1 MIIKLR
7 ELILINFKG
16 IKHMVIH
23 PNDDIT
29 NIMGDNGTGKTTIA
43 DGNNWLLFGKDTEDR
58 KDFNIKT
65 LDANNNPIHYL
76 DHEVHGV
83 YDVDSRT
90 IRLRKVLKEKWTK
103 KKGTEVAEF
112 TGHETSFYYN
122 DVPMTATQYQKE
134 IDGIINEWLF
144 KLITNPSYFNNMKWQ
159 DRRME
164 LEKMAGTLSDQDIIN
179 TLITP
184 EYDYVA
190 LMDALKEKKTVEGY
204 KKQLGEQK
212 KRMKED
218 LEKIP
223 TRIDEANRSYPEAC
237 DYSAVESDIATK
249 NKRIAEIDGLIADKG
264 KSLKGEFKKIT
275 EAQGEVNRL
284 NNEIFRLETEDTNR
298 GQTEAN
304 RIQGEITVEQSK
316 ITVINGEITGLEQK
330 ITVNQNAIKSNN
342 TSHGMGITK
351 ISNLE
356 KDVQA
361 VRDEYTKLNTTE
373 FVMDENDCACPT
385 CLRAFD
391 SDTITTK
398 KEELQ
403 ANFNNDKQN
412 KLTNLRNRGKGIN
425 DQIAT
430 AKADQDKIV
439 AENKQY
445 QDEIDMWNG
454 QIAGKRNDIAKI
466 QITIDGLKVD
476 LQKAKENKVE
486 PNPAIAKLKGQRDAI
501 VIPTTPVVDN
511 SALLSEKSTL
521 NIELQTLNTKLSQKN
536 QIAILDKRVTELKAE
551 EKDLAQQIA
560 GVERIE
566 YMIEQFQKARV
577 DMIESRTNGKFKFV
591 KFRMFKEQIN
601 GGMEPCCDC
610 MVNGVPYSDVN
621 TAGRINAGIDIINA
635 LSDHYQVWAPIWID
649 NRESVI
655 NLIPCHGQI
664 INLKAIEQQQKQI
677 VIQ

>member
-1 MIIKLR
+1 MIIK
-7 ELILINFKG
+7 ILNLTLVNFKG
-16 IKHMVIH
+16 IKSLSV
-23 PNDDIT
+23 DFDQIT

-65 LDANNNPIHYL
+65 LDAQNNPIHYL
-76 DHEVHGV
+76 DHEVYGV
-83 YDVDSRT
+83 YDIDGRQ
-90 IRLRKVLKEKWTK
+90 IKLRKVLKEKWTK
-103 KKGTEVAEF
+103 KKGTETAEF

-134 IDGIINEWLF
+134 IDGIINEGLF
-144 KLITNPSYFNNMKWQ
+144 KLITNPNYFNNMKWQ

-164 LEKMAGTLSDQDIIN
+164 LEKMAGTLSDMDIIN

-212 KRMKED
+212 KLMKED

-237 DYSAVESDIATK
+237 DYSQVEKDIKTK
-249 NKRIAEIDGLIADKG
+249 NDRIIEIDKSISDKSSGLQA
-264 KSLKGEFKKIT
+264 EFDKIT
-275 EAQGEVNRL
+275 KAQGDVNRL
-284 NNEIFRLETEDTNR
+284 NNDIYKLETEDTNR

-304 RIQGEITVEQSK
+304 RIQGEITVERGK
-316 ITVINGEITGLEQK
+316 ITVINGEITALEQK
-330 ITVNQNAIKSNN
+330 ITINGNSIKSNN
-342 TSHGMGITK
+342 SSHAAGIDK
-351 ISNLE
+351 IQQLE
-356 KDVQA
+356 KDVQT
-361 VRDEYTKLNTTE
+361 VRNEFNTLNASTFE
-373 FVMDENDCACPT
+373 MDENECACPT
-385 CLRAFD
+385 CKRAFD
-391 SDTITTK
+391 DDTLTTK

-403 ANFNNDKQN
+403 ANFNNDKQT
-412 KLTNLRNRGKGIN
+412 KLTNLRNKGKGIN
-425 DQIAT
+425 DQIND
-430 AKADQDKIV
+430 AKANQDKII
-439 AENKQY
+439 AQNKQY
-445 QDEIDMWNG
+445 QDEIDLWTG
-454 QIAGKRNDIAKI
+454 QITGKRNDIAKV
-466 QITIDGLKVD
+466 QITIDNLTTD
-476 LQKAKENKVE
+476 LNKAKENKVE
-486 PNPAIAKLKGQRDAI
+486 PNPKIADLKKERDAI
-501 VIPTTPVVDN
+501 VVPTAPVVDN
-511 SALLSEKSTL
+511 TALLAEKSTL

-536 QIAILDKRVTELKAE
+536 QIAILDKRVAELKAE

-577 DMIESRTNGKFKFV
+577 DMIEARTNGKFKFV

-655 NLIPCHGQI
+655 NLLPCHGQI